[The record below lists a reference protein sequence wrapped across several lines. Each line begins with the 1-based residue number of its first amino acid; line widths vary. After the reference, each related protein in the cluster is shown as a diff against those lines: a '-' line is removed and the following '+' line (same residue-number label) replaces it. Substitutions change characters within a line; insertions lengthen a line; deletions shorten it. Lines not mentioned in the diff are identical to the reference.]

1 MDWEPPHLWNC
12 SQYPDSTIHTCMN
25 VEPPIQ
31 EQLLRFILNLT
42 VTNPEKVYFTFFKI
56 KSVYFIKF
64 DLLLNFS
71 LSVETFAVLTKA
83 DKL

>member
-1 MDWEPPHLWNC
+1 
-12 SQYPDSTIHTCMN
+12 MN

-56 KSVYFIKF
+56 KTVYFIEF

>member
-1 MDWEPPHLWNC
+1 
-12 SQYPDSTIHTCMN
+12 MN

>member
-1 MDWEPPHLWNC
+1 
-12 SQYPDSTIHTCMN
+12 MN

-42 VTNPEKVYFTFFKI
+42 VTNPDKVYFNFFI
-56 KSVYFIKF
+56 RTVYFIKF

>member
-1 MDWEPPHLWNC
+1 
-12 SQYPDSTIHTCMN
+12 MN

-42 VTNPEKVYFTFFKI
+42 VTNPEKVYFTFLKI

>member
-1 MDWEPPHLWNC
+1 
-12 SQYPDSTIHTCMN
+12 MN

-56 KSVYFIKF
+56 KAVYFIEF